1 VAQSANQVLSEV
13 LSNPPWVLSAT
24 PMCCQFVQRSYSL
37 GRLLIKIQL
46 RRGEFDGEQGLRAG
60 MQIEGF
66 TCPAG
71 PDGSRLRMLEAV
83 HLS

>member
-1 VAQSANQVLSEV
+1 VLSEV

-24 PMCCQFVQRSYSL
+24 PHVLSVCAAVTFARPLVDQDPTSAREL
-37 GRLLIKIQL
+37 
-46 RRGEFDGEQGLRAG
+46 DGEQGLRAG

-83 HLS
+83 NLS

>member
-1 VAQSANQVLSEV
+1 L
-13 LSNPPWVLSAT
+13 
-24 PMCCQFVQRSYSL
+24 
-37 GRLLIKIQL
+37 
-46 RRGEFDGEQGLRAG
+46 DGEQGLRAG

-83 HLS
+83 NLS

>member
-1 VAQSANQVLSEV
+1 
-13 LSNPPWVLSAT
+13 
-24 PMCCQFVQRSYSL
+24 VQRSHSL